1 MLMKIIEIYLASRRA
16 GGFKLRGEENQLRR
30 FAEFAA
36 TRGDRHVRRE
46 TVLAWAAR
54 APSPHRRERW
64 LRTVAAFARHARAED
79 ATHEIPS
86 VGVFASSRPERP
98 LPHIYSPDEG
108 CRILQAA
115 SHLGPRGTLRPY
127 TYYTLFGL
135 LMCTGLRISEAL
147 RLRLADVS
155 ADGLVVRETK
165 FRKSRLVPLHETAAA
180 ALERYIRRRSKISS
194 ESDHLFVSLQGCPL
208 WYQVVNKTFLE
219 IVRGLRMHPGP
230 GHRGPRLHDMRHTLA
245 VRVLEAGP
253 DGRDHVGQHV
263 RALSTYLGHCGVAE
277 TYWYLQVTPQLMQDM
292 ADACEAAV
300 KGGAR

>member
-1 MLMKIIEIYLASRRA
+1 MLMKIIETYLASRRA
-16 GGFKLRGEENQLRR
+16 GGFRLRSEENQLRR

-108 CRILQAA
+108 RRILRAA

-253 DGRDHVGQHV
+253 DSRDHVGQHV

-292 ADACEAAV
+292 ADACESAV